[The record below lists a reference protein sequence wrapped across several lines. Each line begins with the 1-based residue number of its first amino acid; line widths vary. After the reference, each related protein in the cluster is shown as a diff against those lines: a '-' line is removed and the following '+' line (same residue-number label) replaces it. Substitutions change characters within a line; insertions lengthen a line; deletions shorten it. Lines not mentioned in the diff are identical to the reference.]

1 MTVLDGLEQ
10 LGPKLGQ
17 QLLIQGVD
25 LSNRTE
31 SVVEI
36 GYQLPGEG
44 VDRLRHIAHHLS
56 ADIVVCANE
65 GDVEQLEDLVNE
77 GVEVCQLD
85 SYLESVAEQDRDN
98 WRSPQRLDDQP
109 KEEVLNVLA
118 RLVKYA
124 PELIVIDRMVAKWA
138 NEKPEPTRRLKE
150 WAYGIVM
157 LMELWNQHSPKAGKL
172 DAKLV
177 ILTEGGSPGGRG
189 GAINAQRVVKNLKKA
204 LGQADRKN
212 ILDDIVVDLRRDSIP
227 SVLQDRWIRSG
238 LRCWQVSHET
248 EALADVEKPI
258 GSRKILM
265 INPDSSGGR
274 GIVDQVFRLKRIEL
288 PA

>member
-1 MTVLDGLEQ
+1 M
-10 LGPKLGQ
+10 
-17 QLLIQGVD
+17 
-25 LSNRTE
+25 
-31 SVVEI
+31 
-36 GYQLPGEG
+36 
-44 VDRLRHIAHHLS
+44 
-56 ADIVVCANE
+56 
-65 GDVEQLEDLVNE
+65 
-77 GVEVCQLD
+77 
-85 SYLESVAEQDRDN
+85 
-98 WRSPQRLDDQP
+98 
-109 KEEVLNVLA
+109 
-118 RLVKYA
+118 
-124 PELIVIDRMVAKWA
+124 
-138 NEKPEPTRRLKE
+138 
-150 WAYGIVM
+150 
-157 LMELWNQHSPKAGKL
+157 
-172 DAKLV
+172 

-189 GAINAQRVVKNLKKA
+189 APINAQRVVKNLKKA